1 MLNRHLNSSML
12 EGDGEDNPY
21 QDFLQTMRDIK
32 EEHGDEIFQKVF
44 NIGTDVVMQ
53 NEELIE
59 VAKYIADDGEID
71 RIPELLDDDFF
82 LTPYEEHKQ
91 GGMSLC

>member
-1 MLNRHLNSSML
+1 
-12 EGDGEDNPY
+12 
-21 QDFLQTMRDIK
+21 
-32 EEHGDEIFQKVF
+32 
-44 NIGTDVVMQ
+44 MQ